1 MSIRL
6 PLTTLLTVDDGLTA
20 TGPASTAG
28 GVANAFLLPQDCDN
42 IVVKYNASIMGG
54 GASVTF
60 QTSDDGGSTWFDVQR
75 TSIISNGASVLA
87 EWLSIPVATLGI
99 RTGVIRSSIVVVDSV
114 LSSYGSIMTTIGRA
128 GASTLAQREV
138 SGLPIL
144 GLNARVFRVYTAAVT
159 SIISEKIT
167 VSANSQSAGT

>member
-6 PLTTLLTVDDGLTA
+6 PLTTLLTRDEGLTA

-28 GVANAFLLPQDCDN
+28 GVANAFQLPQDTDCV
-42 IVVKYNASIMGG
+42 VVKYNASIMGG
-54 GASVTF
+54 GGSVTF

-99 RTGVIRSSIVVVDSV
+99 RTGVIQSSILIVDSV
-114 LSSYGSIMTTIGRA
+114 LHARGSIMTTIGNA
-128 GASTLAQREV
+128 APSTLAQKEI

-144 GLNARVFRVYTAAVT
+144 GLNARVFRRYTAAIT

-167 VSANSQSAGT
+167 VS

>member
-6 PLTTLLTVDDGLTA
+6 PLTTLLTRDEGLTA

-28 GVANAFLLPQDCDN
+28 GVANAFQLPQDTDCV
-42 IVVKYNASIMGG
+42 VVKYNASIMGG
-54 GASVTF
+54 GGSVTF
-60 QTSDDGGSTWFDVQR
+60 QTSDDGGTTWFDVQR
-75 TSIISNGASVLA
+75 TSIISDGASVLA

-99 RTGVIRSSIVVVDSV
+99 RTGVVGASVVAVGSV
-114 LSSYGSIMTTIGRA
+114 QSFGSVMTVIGRA

-144 GLNARVFRVYTAAVT
+144 GLNARVFRQYTAAVT
-159 SIISEKIT
+159 SIISEKVT
-167 VSANSQSAGT
+167 VSANSQSSGT

>member
-6 PLTTLLTVDDGLTA
+6 PLMTLLSVDDGLTA
-20 TGPASTAG
+20 TGPASTVG

-60 QTSDDGGSTWFDVQR
+60 QTSDDGGTTWFDVQR

-87 EWLSIPVATLGI
+87 EWLSIPVISLGVSTI
-99 RTGVIRSSIVVVDSV
+99 TSIAASGSV
-114 LSSYGSIMTTIGRA
+114 LAQNGTIGRV
-128 GASTLAQREV
+128 GASTLAQRAV

-144 GLNARVFRVYTAAVT
+144 GRNARVFRIYTSAVT

-167 VSANSQSAGT
+167 VSANSQSATA